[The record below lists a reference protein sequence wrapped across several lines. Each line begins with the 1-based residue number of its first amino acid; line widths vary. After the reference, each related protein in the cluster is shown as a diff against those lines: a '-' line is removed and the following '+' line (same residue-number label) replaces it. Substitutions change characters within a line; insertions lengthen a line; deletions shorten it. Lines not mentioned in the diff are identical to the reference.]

1 MFAAQKQLQSDLNT
15 WLVAA
20 AFTAIGVRHFT
31 HPEFFDRIVPPGLA
45 DLPVVGLTPRQAT
58 LLSGAAEV
66 AGGLGLLHPVTRPA
80 ARAGLLALLVAVFP
94 ANIYMALNA
103 KDFRPVPEWVAW
115 ARLPLQ
121 PVIGWAVWRTG
132 RGRRA

>member
-1 MFAAQKQLQSDLNT
+1 MLATQEQSRPDLNT

-31 HPEFFDRIVPPGLA
+31 HPQFFDQIVPPQLA
-45 DLPVVGLTPRQAT
+45 ELPLVGMTPRQAT
-58 LLSGAAEV
+58 LISGAAEV
-66 AGGLGLLHPVTRPA
+66 AGGLGLLHPATRPA
-80 ARAGLLALLVAVFP
+80 ARVGLLALVVAVYP

-103 KDFRPVPEWVAW
+103 ERFRPVPPWVSW

-121 PVIGWAVWRTG
+121 PVIGWAVWRA
-132 RGRRA
+132 GRRRGA